1 MAEHETRRQSR
12 GWDPSLILAAIGT
25 VAFYAVVH
33 QPSMRGTLLYHYT
46 TEHVVEYVVVALF
59 IWGIIDVALKLLAI
73 PREMA
78 ALRVNWLPPRGARE
92 AAANAAVLLEQLQA
106 RPKWQLRS
114 RLGKRLLLAL
124 GYVHERGTAEGHQ
137 EYLQYLADQD
147 DEATHSNYTLLR
159 FAVGVTPI
167 LGLVGTVVHFG
178 TALGG
183 ISFEKIDESLPLV
196 VSEMGTAFNT
206 TTIALATAITMMFL
220 MYLCERIERSIIRSI
235 NRYVDCEL
243 LNRFEVK
250 HAEVAP
256 FLSSIRS
263 AHEEALQM
271 MTATLQQLIGT
282 WSGTLESLFQ
292 KFDQRQAQ
300 DSQSWEAALGKL
312 TEHHKAYDAERSAQ
326 LQQSLTVL
334 DAKQAGHLEQIRGL
348 LVRVESMRDDW
359 RGLAG
364 VLQSIA
370 QGEGQLVE
378 LQAVLNQNLATIH
391 QSQQLEEAL
400 HVLTAAIHL
409 LTSRQQGFGSRD
421 ALAA

>member
-1 MAEHETRRQSR
+1 MAEIDTRRQSR
-12 GWDPSLILAAIGT
+12 GWDPSLILAAVGT

-33 QPSMRGTLLYHYT
+33 QPSMRGTLLHHYT

-59 IWGIIDVALKLLAI
+59 IWGIIDVGLKLLAI

-78 ALRVNWLPPRGARE
+78 ALRLQWLPPRGARE
-92 AAANAAVLLEQLQA
+92 AASNAAVLIEQLQS
-106 RPKWQLRS
+106 RPQWQLRS

-147 DEATHSNYTLLR
+147 DEATHTNYTLLR

-183 ISFEKIDESLPLV
+183 ISFEKMDESLPLV

-206 TTIALATAITMMFL
+206 TTIALGTAITMMFS
-220 MYLCERIERSIIRSI
+220 MYLCERIERSIVRSI

-271 MTATLQQLIGT
+271 LTATLQQLIGT
-282 WSGTLESLFQ
+282 WSGTIETLFQ

-300 DSQSWEAALGKL
+300 DSQSWEVALQRL
-312 TEHHKAYDAERSAQ
+312 AEHHQSYDAERSKQ
-326 LQQSLTVL
+326 VQQSLTTL
-334 DAKQAGHLEQIRGL
+334 DAKQAAHLEQIRGL
-348 LVRVESMRDDW
+348 LGRVESLGKDW
-359 RGLAG
+359 REFVD
-364 VLQSIA
+364 VLQGIA
-370 QGEGQLVE
+370 RGEGQLVE
-378 LQAVLNQNLATIH
+378 LQAILNQNLAAVH
-391 QSQQLEEAL
+391 QSQQFEEAL

-409 LTSRQQGFGSRD
+409 LTSRQQGMGSRD